1 MKVTLITYTPNPTKL
16 IATAARLCYSN
27 KADIET
33 ITDGFTDT
41 EIEDFLEQLVESN
54 HLSPFEHVTF
64 TFGIEG
70 ISRVVSH
77 ELVRHRIGV
86 AISQRSQRY
95 CVEDGCEFIYP
106 DGYDKTVSSEEI
118 FKSSLA
124 KAKEDYKRLLNTPNI
139 SKQIARYVLPNA
151 TSTRMIVTMNAR
163 ELLHFFSL
171 RCCSK
176 AQPEMQVL
184 ANKMLE
190 IVKEVAPSIF
200 KYAGPSCRLLK
211 YCPEG
216 KRSCGAAPTLDELIN
231 GYVNSFN
238 EASKKKK

>member
-1 MKVTLITYTPNPTKL
+1 MKITLITYTPDPEK
-16 IATAARLCYSN
+16 IVATAARLCYSN

-33 ITDGFTDT
+33 ISNGLTDD
-41 EIEDFLEQLVESN
+41 EIENFIEQLIETH
-54 HLSPFEHVTF
+54 HLSPFEHVNF

-95 CVEDGCEFIYP
+95 CSEDECEFVYP
-106 DGYDKTVSSEEI
+106 IGYDKTEFSKHLFESSYENT
-118 FKSSLA
+118 KSSYTYLSRA
-124 KAKEDYKRLLNTPNI
+124 SGI

-163 ELLHFFSL
+163 ELFHFFSL
-171 RCCSK
+171 RCCQQ
-176 AQPEMQVL
+176 AQPEMRDL
-184 ANKMLE
+184 AIEMLSK
-190 IVKEVAPSIF
+190 VKSVAPTMF
-200 KYAGPSCRLLK
+200 KNAGPSCKFLK

-216 KRSCGAAPTLDELIN
+216 KRSCGLAPTLGKLIHA
-231 GYVNSFN
+231 YIHQPSF
-238 EASKKKK
+238 S